1 MHGILISLYLAFSPF
16 RQTYIFGH
24 CHHSRFSRI
33 RILNCYHITS
43 QVISCHI
50 IKTIADGE
58 GQQSQV
64 ISFRIVPHHVS
75 SHHIL
80 LYRVT
85 YCHILSH
92 HVTHCHIKWQFV
104 TTSRQSPMEE
114 DNRAKQPPG
123 SSLSVHVQH
132 PKNLG
137 RAMSSWS
144 SISSMSTRPSALGM
158 SDPIW
163 GPLIHIFVD
172 EKKKCKG

>member
-92 HVTHCHIKWQFV
+92 HVTYCYILSHHVTYCHILSHHV
-104 TTSRQSPMEE
+104 TYCHIMSHIVTSS
-114 DNRAKQPPG
+114 DNLSQHQDNHRWRKTTEP
-123 SSLSVHVQH
+123 SSLQVPPCRSTC
-132 PKNLG
+132 
-137 RAMSSWS
+137 
-144 SISSMSTRPSALGM
+144 SIRR
-158 SDPIW
+158 I
-163 GPLIHIFVD
+163 
-172 EKKKCKG
+172 